1 MDALI
6 EQFQE
11 KLAEHTPYIEE
22 MRRRIYRIALFIAA
36 VFVIGFFATIPIFK
50 ALNHFFQVKDAAI
63 VVTSPF
69 QFLDLAMS
77 TGMFFSVVLSLPFV
91 VYQVLAFVNSG
102 LTQNEKKAAYFYSS
116 LVFALF
122 AIGFAYGF
130 ATMFY
135 SVNLMAGVNISMG
148 LQNYW
153 DISKYLTQIFLTSAL
168 LGLLF
173 QFPIVLTILS
183 RIGAINTKFLKAKR
197 RYAMAAI
204 FIIVSLLP
212 PTDGLSLIVM
222 SLPLVLMY
230 ELTVWIS
237 SNKEPSESFILA
249 TNN

>member
-1 MDALI
+1 MDGLI
-6 EQFQE
+6 AQFQE
-11 KLAEHTPYIEE
+11 KLAKYAPYVEE
-22 MRRRIYRIALFIAA
+22 LRRRIYKIALFIAV
-36 VFVIGFFATIPIFK
+36 VFVAGFFATIPIFK
-50 ALNHFFQVKDAAI
+50 AVNHFFQVKDAAI

-77 TGMFFSVVLSLPFV
+77 TGMFFSVVLSLPFA
-91 VYQVLAFVNSG
+91 VYQVLAFINSA
-102 LTQNEKKAAYFYSS
+102 LTVREKKSAYFYSS
-116 LVFALF
+116 LVFLLF
-122 AIGFAYGF
+122 IIGFIYGF

-173 QFPIVLTILS
+173 QFPIVLTIF
-183 RIGAINTKFLKAKR
+183 TKFGTIDTNFLKSKR
-197 RYAMAAI
+197 RHAMAII

-212 PTDGLSLIVM
+212 PTDGLSLVVM
-222 SLPLVLMY
+222 SVPLVLMY
-230 ELTVWIS
+230 ELTIWMSGHKINNRS
-237 SNKEPSESFILA
+237 LILA